1 MSSYN
6 VRVPADMQY
15 QLIMECRSSGLTDF
29 QWCKE
34 HGIHPGTF
42 YNWVSRLRKEACCE
56 IPESISKVEPAPSPA
71 QNVVRFNFNPKAE
84 RPESM
89 FPVQPALGNPS
100 RISELSAR
108 IEISLGGATFRIAN
122 GADPAILDRVL
133 SLVRGTIC
141 QAISPWRTTSISCA
155 AQLICASP
163 SMVSAALSG
172 INFLWTQTSPPCSCS
187 VGNDVTGLRSC
198 STNQMDMF
206 SFIKG

>member
-122 GADPAILDRVL
+122 GADAAILENIL
-133 SLVRGTIC
+133 CLMG
-141 QAISPWRTTSISCA
+141 
-155 AQLICASP
+155 
-163 SMVSAALSG
+163 G
-172 INFLWTQTSPPCSCS
+172 
-187 VGNDVTGLRSC
+187 
-198 STNQMDMF
+198 
-206 SFIKG
+206 

>member
-84 RPESM
+84 RTEPM

-122 GADPAILDRVL
+122 GADPAILEHIL
-133 SLVRGTIC
+133 SLMG
-141 QAISPWRTTSISCA
+141 
-155 AQLICASP
+155 
-163 SMVSAALSG
+163 G
-172 INFLWTQTSPPCSCS
+172 
-187 VGNDVTGLRSC
+187 
-198 STNQMDMF
+198 
-206 SFIKG
+206 

>member
-42 YNWVSRLRKEACCE
+42 YNWGSRLRKEACCE

-71 QNVVRFNFNPKAE
+71 QDVVRFNFNPKAE

-122 GADPAILDRVL
+122 GADPAIL
-133 SLVRGTIC
+133 
-141 QAISPWRTTSISCA
+141 
-155 AQLICASP
+155 
-163 SMVSAALSG
+163 
-172 INFLWTQTSPPCSCS
+172 
-187 VGNDVTGLRSC
+187 
-198 STNQMDMF
+198 
-206 SFIKG
+206 

>member
-6 VRVPADMQY
+6 ARVPADMQY

-42 YNWVSRLRKEACCE
+42 YNWVSRLRKKACSE

-71 QNVVRFNFNPKAE
+71 QDVVRFNFNPKAE

-122 GADPAILDRVL
+122 GADPAIL
-133 SLVRGTIC
+133 
-141 QAISPWRTTSISCA
+141 
-155 AQLICASP
+155 
-163 SMVSAALSG
+163 
-172 INFLWTQTSPPCSCS
+172 
-187 VGNDVTGLRSC
+187 
-198 STNQMDMF
+198 
-206 SFIKG
+206 

>member
-122 GADPAILDRVL
+122 GADPAILGYIL
-133 SLVRGTIC
+133 SLMGGTVC
-141 QAISPWRTTSISCA
+141 
-155 AQLICASP
+155 
-163 SMVSAALSG
+163 
-172 INFLWTQTSPPCSCS
+172 
-187 VGNDVTGLRSC
+187 
-198 STNQMDMF
+198 
-206 SFIKG
+206 